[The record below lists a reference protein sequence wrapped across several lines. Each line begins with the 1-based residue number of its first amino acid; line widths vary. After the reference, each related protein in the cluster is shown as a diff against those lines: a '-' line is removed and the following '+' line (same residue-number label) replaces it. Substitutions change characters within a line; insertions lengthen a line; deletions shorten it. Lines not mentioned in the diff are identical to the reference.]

1 VVVPRLQAINK
12 EEQQVRN
19 LVVVAQHL
27 EMRMEPLQDQQQQLL
42 LMDLEL
48 LRQEE
53 QWSLLMGPARDV
65 IVGKALEAVV
75 GLEELEEGGA
85 LILMV
90 VDMGK
95 QVPEPV
101 FQVMAQLQVD
111 IHRTWWR
118 LKCEQVVL
126 KQFWMKSL

>member
-1 VVVPRLQAINK
+1 
-12 EEQQVRN
+12 
-19 LVVVAQHL
+19 
-27 EMRMEPLQDQQQQLL
+27 
-42 LMDLEL
+42 
-48 LRQEE
+48 
-53 QWSLLMGPARDV
+53 MGPARDV

-75 GLEELEEGGA
+75 GLEELEELEEVEA